1 MIQFCNYFL
10 FLCLSENVH
19 CEKARVEI
27 LPTQSVQR
35 KPVGKSML
43 LTCSAKVDNP
53 DLISDL
59 KWYGDDNMP
68 IRPKE

>member
-1 MIQFCNYFL
+1 MIIIQCL
-10 FLCLSENVH
+10 FFCLSGNVN

-35 KPVGKSML
+35 KPVGKSMM
-43 LTCSAKVDNP
+43 LTCSVKVDNP

-59 KWYGDDNMP
+59 KWYGEDNMP
-68 IRPKE
+68 IRLKE